1 MIFINKS
8 RQILK
13 KLLIIHRLILVWI
26 SLVQLGLMF
35 DSLFLAAILKSTDK
49 LETYSSL
56 NGHNFAS
63 LTI

>member
-1 MIFINKS
+1 
-8 RQILK
+8 
-13 KLLIIHRLILVWI
+13 
-26 SLVQLGLMF
+26 MF